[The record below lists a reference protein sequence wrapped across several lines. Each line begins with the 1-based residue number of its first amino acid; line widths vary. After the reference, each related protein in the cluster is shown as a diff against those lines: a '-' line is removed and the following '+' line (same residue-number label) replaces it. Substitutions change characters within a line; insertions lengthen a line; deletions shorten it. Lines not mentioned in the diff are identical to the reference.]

1 MCGARTCIYGQALT
15 GPEENAMECPVCK
28 APMVALELDQVEVDY
43 CTGCGGVWLD
53 SEELELLLDGAENR
67 DRVLASLVAD
77 PTIAEAKRRCP
88 ICDRKMEK
96 VRVGKEEDQDVII
109 DRCKRNDGVWLD
121 KGELLR
127 VIRNGSTSDEN
138 PVQKLLIDMFGGRRR

>member
-1 MCGARTCIYGQALT
+1 
-15 GPEENAMECPVCK
+15 MECPVCK

-53 SEELELLLDGAENR
+53 SGELELLLDGAENR
-67 DRVLASLVAD
+67 DRVLASLKAD

-96 VRVGKEEDQDVII
+96 VRVGNEEDRDVII
-109 DRCKRNDGVWLD
+109 DRCKRNHGVWLD
-121 KGELLR
+121 KGELHR
-127 VIRNGSTSDEN
+127 VIRNGSTSDGN
-138 PVQKLLIDMFGGRRR
+138 PVQKLLVDMFGGRRR